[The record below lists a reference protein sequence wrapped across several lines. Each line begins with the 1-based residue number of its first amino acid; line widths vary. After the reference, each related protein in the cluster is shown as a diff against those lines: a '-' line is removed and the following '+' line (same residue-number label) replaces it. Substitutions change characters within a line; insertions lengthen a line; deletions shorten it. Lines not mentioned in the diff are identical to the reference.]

1 MPLPASFIRAM
12 QLHLSQEELSSFLH
26 SLEEEPEVSVRYNPF
41 KPIRHLSSEQ
51 ARVKWSSAG
60 YYLSTR
66 PPFTFD
72 PHFHAGGY
80 YVQEASSMFLEQ
92 ALRQIPNPSIVLD
105 LCAAPGGK
113 STLLR
118 SLLPEGSFLVSNE
131 PVRKRAQI
139 LAENIIKWGHEACM
153 VTCNYP
159 DALGRMGALF
169 DLIVADVPC
178 SGEGMFRKDN
188 PAIDQWG
195 PDLVATCACRQR
207 DILTQIWP
215 ALRQGGY
222 LVYSTCTYNTEEN
235 EDNVHFI
242 ATQLGAEVVP
252 VPCQPSW
259 RVTGNL
265 AGRSSEPVYRFFP
278 HRVRGE
284 GFFMALLRKT
294 SPATPF
300 HVKNK
305 VAGTRCQLLP
315 QPYSQ
320 WLSANPA
327 LSLMSVCGPWEH
339 VAFQRDHL
347 PLVDYLS
354 QRLNVMHAGIPLFVV
369 KGRRQ
374 IPCHALAMS
383 RLLHQGAVPRF
394 SLSYDQAI
402 SYLSGLTLSLPDA
415 PTGIILLDWEGHP
428 LGFANNLG
436 NRANNLY
443 PPEWRIRSTHR
454 PIDPVF

>member
-1 MPLPASFIRAM
+1 M

-178 SGEGMFRKDN
+178 SGEGMFRKDED
-188 PAIDQWG
+188 AVRQWSADTVG
-195 PDLVATCACRQR
+195 LCCARQKR
-207 DILTQIWP
+207 ILADVWP
-215 ALRQGGY
+215 ALKGGG
-222 LVYSTCTYNTEEN
+222 LLIYSTCTFNNREN
-235 EDNVHFI
+235 DGNVQWI
-242 ATQLGAEVVP
+242 KESLGAEVVTP
-252 VPCQPSW
+252 ECPFGQAIKTLYGYS
-259 RVTGNL
+259 L
-265 AGRSSEPVYRFFP
+265 APGFAP
-278 HRVRGE
+278 GE
-284 GFFMALLRKT
+284 GQYCAALKKT
-294 SPATPF
+294 EY
-300 HVKNK
+300 
-305 VAGTRCQLLP
+305 AGKR
-315 QPYSQ
+315 
-320 WLSANPA
+320 
-327 LSLMSVCGPWEH
+327 EE
-339 VAFQRDHL
+339 
-347 PLVDYLS
+347 
-354 QRLNVMHAGIPLFVV
+354 
-369 KGRRQ
+369 GRRRESGKKAVRKNGPEQ
-374 IPCHALAMS
+374 ILKSYFSFDAEISERNGTLIAVPSHIAEDVAAVASSLRTLSSGVKCGCLKNDKLVPDEDLILNAFLKEDAFPTIETDRQTALAY
-383 RLLHQGAVPRF
+383 LHRDTIVLGPEVPRGYVA
-394 SLSYDQAI
+394 LKWKGVRY
-402 SYLSGLTLSLPDA
+402 GVV
-415 PTGIILLDWEGHP
+415 
-428 LGFANNLG
+428 NNLG
-436 NRANNLY
+436 NRCNNLH
-443 PPEWRIRSTHR
+443 PMSRRILMR
-454 PIDPVF
+454 V

>member
-1 MPLPASFIRAM
+1 M

-26 SLEEEPEVSVRYNPF
+26 SLEEEPEVSVRYSPF

-178 SGEGMFRKDN
+178 SGEGMFRKDED
-188 PAIDQWG
+188 AVRQWSADTVG
-195 PDLVATCACRQR
+195 LCCARQKR
-207 DILTQIWP
+207 ILADVWP
-215 ALRQGGY
+215 ALKGGG
-222 LVYSTCTYNTEEN
+222 LLIYSTCTFNNREN
-235 EDNVHFI
+235 DGNAQWIKES
-242 ATQLGAEVVP
+242 LGAEVVTP
-252 VPCQPSW
+252 ECTFGQAIKTLYGYS
-259 RVTGNL
+259 L
-265 AGRSSEPVYRFFP
+265 APGFAP
-278 HRVRGE
+278 GE
-284 GFFMALLRKT
+284 GQYCAALKKT
-294 SPATPF
+294 EY
-300 HVKNK
+300 
-305 VAGTRCQLLP
+305 AGKR
-315 QPYSQ
+315 
-320 WLSANPA
+320 
-327 LSLMSVCGPWEH
+327 EE
-339 VAFQRDHL
+339 
-347 PLVDYLS
+347 
-354 QRLNVMHAGIPLFVV
+354 
-369 KGRRQ
+369 GRRRESGKKAVRKNGPEQ
-374 IPCHALAMS
+374 ILKSYFSFDAEISERNGTLIAVPAHIAEDVAAVASSLRTLSSGVKCGCLKNGKLVPDEDLILNAFLKEDAFPTIETDRQTALAY
-383 RLLHQGAVPRF
+383 LHRDTIVLGPEVPRGYVA
-394 SLSYDQAI
+394 LKWKGVRY
-402 SYLSGLTLSLPDA
+402 GVV
-415 PTGIILLDWEGHP
+415 
-428 LGFANNLG
+428 NNLG
-436 NRANNLY
+436 NRCNNLH
-443 PPEWRIRSTHR
+443 PMSRRILMR
-454 PIDPVF
+454 V